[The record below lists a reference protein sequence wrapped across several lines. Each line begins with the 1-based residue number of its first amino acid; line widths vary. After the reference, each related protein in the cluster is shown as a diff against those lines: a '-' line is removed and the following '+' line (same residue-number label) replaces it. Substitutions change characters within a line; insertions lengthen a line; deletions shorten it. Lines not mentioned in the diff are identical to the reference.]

1 MNSSAV
7 LRRFAL
13 LSVPTVHKLL
23 NLSAESRIKLSEAR
37 NTQSSAARTEIL
49 SAADARQSKREAK
62 RLRALV
68 GCAVLVLGA
77 SAVLLY
83 GASSARA
90 QGAGQ
95 PFKDC
100 PSCPEMVVVPPG
112 SFQMGSPA
120 RERGR
125 NFDEGPQR
133 HNHNFVLY
141 FTRAI
146 SQTLFFLIVLT
157 SPLLGF
163 AYFLYRFWLKDRFL
177 AKRGKA
183 VEYVRQY
190 PIVWKGP
197 IFVVLAAT
205 LFLDLWPRY
214 EVFSE
219 ILGISHILFEPQVSG
234 LSPEIEMIRSAIS
247 NQGSQ
252 SDTTTATV
260 FFNCQLF
267 LIEAVVLLYLAWR
280 VTTTWRFRIL
290 LIAPYVLIFAMFV
303 VTLPMIYGIV
313 IISNEFSAI
322 RVTTDSTSQASR
334 SDELYLLS
342 KSGARIHYDTLS
354 VIR

>member
-1 MNSSAV
+1 MPERSEESSPAEPTQGDLASLTKAAGKFIGWLSGSLAAV
-7 LRRFAL
+7 
-13 LSVPTVHKLL
+13 TG
-23 NLSAESRIKLSEAR
+23 I
-37 NTQSSAARTEIL
+37 
-49 SAADARQSKREAK
+49 
-62 RLRALV
+62 
-68 GCAVLVLGA
+68 
-77 SAVLLY
+77 LY
-83 GASSARA
+83 GFGYLITLSNLHSLGLDFYLFDFDPSLYLTR
-90 QGAGQ
+90 GA
-95 PFKDC
+95 
-100 PSCPEMVVVPPG
+100 
-112 SFQMGSPA
+112 
-120 RERGR
+120 
-125 NFDEGPQR
+125 
-133 HNHNFVLY
+133 NFVLY

-157 SPLLGF
+157 SPLLAI

-219 ILGISHILFEPQVSG
+219 ILGISHILYEPQVSG

-280 VTTTWRFRIL
+280 VTTTWRFRVL

-342 KSGARIHYDTLS
+342 KSGDEFILWDDEKRQVLWLPLGSVKNAEIGARKPLPAHRQSDD
-354 VIR
+354 